1 MTTKLISA
9 NMGIVL
15 IVEKDGQESRVE
27 WNIAFPS
34 AKARQPN
41 DALFFLRQFLCEE
54 FGVDVERHS
63 VQIAKPRK
71 IKALKGMSHKQF
83 NKKKA
88 LEELGA

>member
-1 MTTKLISA
+1 MTKLISA
-9 NMGIVL
+9 NLGIIL
-15 IVEKDGQESRVE
+15 EIEQDGKERKVE
-27 WNIAFPS
+27 WSIAFPS

-54 FGVDVERHS
+54 FCVDVERHS
-63 VQIAKPRK
+63 VQIAKPKK
-71 IKALKGMSHKQF
+71 IKAPKSMSHKQF